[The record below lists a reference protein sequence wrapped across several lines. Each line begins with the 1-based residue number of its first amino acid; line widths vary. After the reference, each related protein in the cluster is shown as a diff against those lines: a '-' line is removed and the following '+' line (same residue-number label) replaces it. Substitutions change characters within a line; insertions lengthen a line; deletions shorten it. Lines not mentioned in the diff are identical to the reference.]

1 MSEPEIPDVE
11 AFSRVLAVINGKGGV
26 LKTSIVANVAGC
38 LAVAGMRVL
47 AIDLDIS
54 GNLKLDLGL
63 VGDDADDHGRGLVD
77 AIWYGE
83 QSLPVVADV
92 RPGLDF
98 VFGGRGLEQLG
109 GLAKS
114 SAADELP
121 SGSVAGEFARCLASV
136 LDDYDLI
143 LLDCPPGNGELQDM
157 ALAVARWVL
166 IPTKTDQASWDG
178 LLGVGPRV
186 KRARRT
192 NPRLGYLGVVVT
204 AHNPAASRVRRNTM
218 ARLDEVGET
227 VPLLDTF
234 IRHSETAAHDCRSRG
249 QLAHELA
256 RDVVSTKSKRLKALT
271 ARRRE
276 PRDSTNV
283 ITLPTAL
290 SGTADSLAGDYT
302 RLAKEI
308 CDRIAA
314 AENAPPAQDAPAAGS
329 AR

>member
-1 MSEPEIPDVE
+1 MSEAHHPDVQE
-11 AFSRVLAVINGKGGV
+11 LSRVLAVINGKGGV

-38 LAVAGMRVL
+38 LAAAGMRVL

-63 VGDDADDHGRGLVD
+63 VGDDGDDHGRGLVD

-83 QSLPVVADV
+83 SRLPIVKDV

-114 SAADELP
+114 SAVDELP
-121 SGSVAGEFARCLASV
+121 TGSVAGEFARCLSGVA
-136 LDDYDLI
+136 DDYDLI
-143 LLDCPPGNGELQDM
+143 LLDCPPGNGDLQDM
-157 ALAVARWVL
+157 ALGAARWVL

-204 AHNPAASRVRRNTM
+204 AHNPSASRVRRNTT
-218 ARLDEVGET
+218 ARLEEVGET

-249 QLAHELA
+249 QLATELA
-256 RDVVSTKSKRLKALT
+256 RDAVSSKTRRLQALT

-276 PRDSTNV
+276 PRDSSNV

-308 CDRIAA
+308 CDRIGA
-314 AENAPPAQDAPAAGS
+314 AETAEDAPS
-329 AR
+329 ARRAR